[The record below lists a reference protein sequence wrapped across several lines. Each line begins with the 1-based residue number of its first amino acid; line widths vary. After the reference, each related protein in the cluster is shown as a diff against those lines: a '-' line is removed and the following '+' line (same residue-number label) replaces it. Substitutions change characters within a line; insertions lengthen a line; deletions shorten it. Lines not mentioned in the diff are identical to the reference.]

1 MYKEISKSFII
12 QTLKNYQLFSKQN
25 NEKFFHLFDQ
35 INQRNDPVH
44 REWMMMEA
52 SLSSNIWNPIGNIQ
66 VNAPIRDIT
75 KIYRDYKNIADD
87 ELRSL
92 VASIAEISHR
102 QESMNR
108 IMVCYHQLDPKE
120 SDVLRYF
127 YIEGNSFKAGA
138 AICQKKYQISFPTAK
153 RWRSNA
159 IQHILDQY
167 NSPLTT
173 AQILMYSLRKEISS
187 DKKYR

>member
-1 MYKEISKSFII
+1 MYKEISESFII
-12 QTLKNYQLFSKQN
+12 QTLKNYQLLSKQN

-35 INQRNDPVH
+35 INQRHDPMH
-44 REWMMMEA
+44 REWMMMVA
-52 SLSSNIWNPIGNIQ
+52 SLSSNIGNQIGNIQ
-66 VNAPIRDIT
+66 ANAPIRDIT

-108 IMVCYHQLDPKE
+108 VMVCYQQLDPKE

-127 YIEGNSFKAGA
+127 YIEGNSFKTGA

-159 IQHILDQY
+159 IRHILDQY

-173 AQILMYSLRKEISS
+173 AQILMYSLRKETSN
-187 DKKYR
+187 DDKYR